1 MQHFWRQVGRATA
14 EGLGELLLADVLLG
28 QSKVSQA
35 AVTVRIDEDVL
46 RFEVAVDDVEAVDVL
61 DGEDDLRNEE
71 SGLMLFEDLP
81 LVQMV
86 G

>member
-1 MQHFWRQVGRATA
+1 M
-14 EGLGELLLADVLLG
+14 
-28 QSKVSQA
+28 
-35 AVTVRIDEDVL
+35 AVHVDEDVL
-46 RFEVAVDDVEAVDVL
+46 RFEVAVDDVEAMDVL

-71 SGLMLFEDLP
+71 SSLMLFEDLL